1 MTAFWICLQLFSP
14 RLVSPRPRYI
24 SSPWNVTPMENIL
37 KQNHSFVKCLLSN
50 YYPVHFMSNLFL
62 VLLWKVDLCP
72 LGELFHPFIAFSV
85 LGIIWQAW
93 KIFQHI
99 FFFVFGYDFITKD
112 LHTLY
117 PFPYFHSM
125 SLSQTSMP
133 AVFQSCFLQ
142 SSYQPIH
149 QDICYHPRVQDSFL
163 EISFLEK
170 EQRFLSWR
178 RKWQPTPEFLLGK
191 FHGHSSLV
199 GWSP

>member
-1 MTAFWICLQLFSP
+1 MFLPGEFHVQKSLEGCILWGCT
-14 RLVSPRPRYI
+14 RLDWVTNTHTHTLMHNFLI
-24 SSPWNVTPMENIL
+24 SIT
-37 KQNHSFVKCLLSN
+37 
-50 YYPVHFMSNLFL
+50 MSNLFL